1 MTLAGRVS
9 GRGRV
14 GRDPGARMKWESD
27 AQLFQAHA
35 LIGPRGTDNGKRQL
49 I

>member
-9 GRGRV
+9 GRGWV
-14 GRDPGARMKWESD
+14 GRDPGAWRKWEAD
-27 AQLFQAHA
+27 AQLFQAQA